1 MSSNH
6 GHLRLLFCASYIS
19 AESFRTLVEIRFWV
33 CTLLRTIANFVGKP
47 AAIVVGMGF
56 ATNSTLIPCL
66 LGKGGLIISDQ
77 LNHTSIVQG
86 ARCSR
91 AKVKVFKHNDPA
103 SLENVIRNAIA
114 EGQPGFEKYKPWNKI
129 VSR

>member
-1 MSSNH
+1 MATCGYCFAQATYQPKVSA
-6 GHLRLLFCASYIS
+6 HLLRSD
-19 AESFRTLVEIRFWV
+19 FWV

>member
-1 MSSNH
+1 M
-6 GHLRLLFCASYIS
+6 
-19 AESFRTLVEIRFWV
+19 

-91 AKVKVFKHNDPA
+91 AKVKVFKHNDPS
-103 SLENVIRNAIA
+103 SLEKVIRNAIA

-129 VSR
+129 VSWLRDQKSP

>member
-1 MSSNH
+1 
-6 GHLRLLFCASYIS
+6 
-19 AESFRTLVEIRFWV
+19 
-33 CTLLRTIANFVGKP
+33 
-47 AAIVVGMGF
+47 MGF

-103 SLENVIRNAIA
+103 SLEKVIRNAIA

-129 VSR
+129 VSQWFQMRPRNLPLDALCTVFECVSRLRSARYTCHSR

>member
-1 MSSNH
+1 M
-6 GHLRLLFCASYIS
+6 LRLDVGDFP
-19 AESFRTLVEIRFWV
+19 FRTV
-33 CTLLRTIANFVGKP
+33 ASFVGKP

-86 ARCSR
+86 ASCSR

-129 VSR
+129 VSRFPDPKPVDAYAKHQVTQRVLCDYNR

>member
-1 MSSNH
+1 
-6 GHLRLLFCASYIS
+6 
-19 AESFRTLVEIRFWV
+19 
-33 CTLLRTIANFVGKP
+33 
-47 AAIVVGMGF
+47 MGF

-91 AKVKVFKHNDPA
+91 AKVKVFKHNDPS
-103 SLENVIRNAIA
+103 SLEKVIRNAIA

-129 VSR
+129 VSWLRDQKSP